1 VLGRVFD
8 PWRHASTWW
17 TLTHLVTDLA
27 VGVVTFSVVIA
38 LLATTLG
45 LLVTVVG
52 AIGVFWLLMVVSRGF
67 GHMERSRAAA
77 LLGVQLLDPVPP
89 LQATSWWKRLL
100 ERARSGARWKEVGYC
115 LLLLPLGVL
124 NLVIV
129 SAAWCGALA
138 LVLLPLYVSALPDD
152 TAKFY
157 FFDVGQDDA
166 WLVALVGVVGV
177 VLFAPWVTVVM
188 GRLNAVTCA
197 WFLGPD
203 ERALQEARVRAAES
217 GRVAA
222 VGSAEAERRR
232 IERDLHDGA
241 QQRLVSLA
249 MELGATREHFDDED
263 KEAIRARIVH
273 AHEEAKSALQEIR
286 DLVRG
291 IHPVILEDRGLDA
304 ALSAVVARAPIPVS
318 LEVSVTP
325 RPSPEVESAAYFVV
339 SEALTNVARHSAATH
354 AAVSVVRVD
363 ETLVIEVRDDG
374 TGGATD
380 PANGSDGTGL
390 AGLRERAASLGGSI
404 HLDSPVGGPTILR
417 AVLPCE

>member
-1 VLGRVFD
+1 
-8 PWRHASTWW
+8 
-17 TLTHLVTDLA
+17 VTD
-27 VGVVTFSVVIA
+27 VVIGAITFSVVIA

-52 AIGVFWLLMVVSRGF
+52 AIAMFWLLMVVSRGF
-67 GHMERSRAAA
+67 GHLERSRAAA
-77 LLGVQLLDPVPP
+77 LLGVQLLDPIPP
-89 LQATSWWKRLL
+89 LQATTWWRRVL

-124 NLVIV
+124 NVVLAT
-129 SAAWCGALA
+129 AAWCGSLA
-138 LVLLPLYVSALPDD
+138 LLLLPLYVTALPGD
-152 TAKFY
+152 TAKFF
-157 FFDVGQDDA
+157 FFDVGQGGDA
-166 WLVALVGVVGV
+166 WLVALAGLVGV
-177 VLFAPWVTVVM
+177 VLFAPWVTVVL
-188 GRLNAVTCA
+188 GRLNVVTCS

-222 VGSAEAERRR
+222 VDSAEAERRR

-249 MELGATREHFDDED
+249 MELGTTREHFDDED
-263 KEAIRARIVH
+263 KEAIRARVVH
-273 AHEEAKSALQEIR
+273 AHEEAKAALQELR

-304 ALSAVVARAPIPVS
+304 ALSGVVARAPIPVS
-318 LEVSVTP
+318 LEVSVDP

-339 SEALTNVARHSAATH
+339 SEALTNVARHSHATN
-354 AAVSVVRVD
+354 AAVSLVRVD
-363 ETLVIEVRDDG
+363 ETLVVEVRDNGD
-374 TGGATD
+374 GGATD
-380 PANGSDGTGL
+380 GARGGARDTDGTGL
-390 AGLRERAASLGGSI
+390 AGLRERAVSLGGSI
-404 HLDSPVGGPTILR
+404 HLDSPPGGPTILR